1 MSFRLV
7 CRLDKVYKGALGAVA
22 VLSLFSYT
30 ALATAPAEFLK
41 KVPISLS
48 ASAQTALGEETLS
61 GFPVLVRLST
71 AISGFSYN
79 DIAADH
85 SDIAFGTDDGATIT
99 PYPFEVVAW
108 DNNGI
113 SLIWVRVPSLA
124 AASSFNFYYGNGSVA
139 NTPSSTWTGYAGV
152 WHMDENYD
160 ATSAPSGLSR
170 DSTANGLDAT
180 PTNGGSGNLAQMIS
194 AEGVVGNAR
203 VNATS
208 NTTKGNYLSVANYDS
223 LDVGNTFAIS
233 GWFKATTINGYPRLW
248 SRKTSYNSSD
258 GWEIENANGVATK
271 FSARGASSAAVTLNT
286 PTYQNAWLHI
296 ALVYNGTTLT
306 TYANGELCDSGT
318 IAAAT
323 DNGLPLSFGNNS
335 NGSERSFPGLYDE
348 IRLLDDTPSAAWIA
362 TEYAVASDPNYFV
375 YGTAEMLDATAPR
388 FAGAPTVVGDNGS
401 FTFSATLA
409 DGEGD
414 LYMVFTDLA
423 TGVVTTNTLA
433 SNVSTP
439 DTYTASPSLVAGET
453 YDYAVLGISPVG
465 TAILRPGDSP
475 VYAGEVTVA
484 QVADADETTMAD
496 GAFIVSRG
504 TSTLGDLVVSYTVGG
519 TAVADET
526 YEPLSGTVII
536 PDGSSSATIVVAPI
550 FSSAVEEDVT
560 VIATL
565 DLGAYLVGTP
575 DNATVT
581 IVNSSVDPYTR
592 YVTTAGND
600 ANDGFTIATA
610 KATLQAAIDSL
621 GAVSAENDCTV
632 YVAPGTY
639 VQPNNGTYCVYV
651 TNRVAVV
658 GMTGDPADVVID
670 RGSTASGIFRVDHAN
685 AVLRGLTVVRGDLNN
700 GSAHGTGVSLASG
713 AVEDCVISNCTGRAY
728 GQSGIGVYA
737 EGGRVSRCRISRNTN
752 SNDACSGVGLYA
764 SGSALVEDCLVDRN
778 TCKQGGAVYLADS
791 ATFLNCTVVKNTG
804 SYYAGVRI
812 GSNTA
817 RAVNCAIFGNTV
829 DHITEG
835 SVYNASYSAR
845 FERCAADLPIEGGV
859 NCLFVQPVFRDV
871 EHDDYRPAAGSPL
884 LDAGAARSGY
894 GAVSTTDF
902 DGLARVNGTVDIGC
916 FESAKEAAEC
926 GFTWSA
932 SQYTLPAQVTLHAD
946 SFGIDSPV
954 YDWTFHNENT
964 GVDVAATGKD
974 TVWDLAE
981 TDAGTYTLSLS
992 VGGVSYTSPERLV
1005 VSQPVLYASSG
1016 NAAAAFPYDTEA
1028 AAAPNIATAVAA
1040 AGEGATIYVKPGE
1053 YLISSQIKVSKGI
1066 RILGTGAKY
1075 TDVVVTNTASGSEKR
1090 VFALQHPDAF
1100 VANLTMAG
1108 GRASGG
1114 QEGGN
1119 LFIYGKGG
1127 TVSNCLL
1134 TAGIVSAQYQQGG
1147 GAASIR
1153 AGTITHCEITR
1164 CNAIPTSN
1172 QPAPRVLFSSP
1183 ISASMPMRI
1192 SNCYIHDCDATEGTN
1207 ATRGKGALLNLGTRT
1222 TMENCTI
1229 ADCTVVAGA
1238 EAVYLGVLQSK
1249 YDQCARLINCAIF
1262 VRDGNG
1268 DVAPITGGVAW
1279 GTFWPLCIYNCA
1291 AETEISAV
1299 ITAQNGGGKTYS
1311 GTDCIVTTPDACFR
1325 DTAQGDFRPK
1335 EDGPLVNAGTNS
1347 VDMASVDFAGKKR
1360 KVGKVVDIG
1369 CYELPARMFAIIVR

>member
-1 MSFRLV
+1 MSFRLI
-7 CRLDKVYKGALGAVA
+7 CRLGKAYKGALCAVA
-22 VLSLFSYT
+22 ALSLFSYP
-30 ALATAPAEFLK
+30 AFATAPADFMK

-48 ASAQTALGEETLS
+48 ASMQTALGQETLS

-71 AISGFSYN
+71 AISGFSYA

-85 SDIAFGTDDGATIT
+85 SDIAFGTDDGSVIT
-99 PYPFEVVAW
+99 PYPFEIEVW
-108 DNNGI
+108 DTSGT
-113 SLIWVRVPSLA
+113 SLVWVRVPSLA
-124 AASSFNFYYGNGSVA
+124 AASSFNLYYGKGASVA
-139 NTPSSTWTGYAGV
+139 NTPSDTWAGYAGV
-152 WHMDENYD
+152 WHMDETYD
-160 ATSAPSGLSR
+160 ATTAATGLSY

-180 PTNGGSGNLAQMIS
+180 PTNGGSGNLAQMTS
-194 AEGVVGNAR
+194 AAGVVGDAR

-208 NTTKGNYLSVANYDS
+208 NATKGNYLSVPDYDS
-223 LDVGNTFAIS
+223 LALGNTFAVS
-233 GWFKATTINGYPRLW
+233 GWFKATYVGSYPRLW
-248 SRKTSYNSSD
+248 SRKEAYNSNN
-258 GWEIENANGVATK
+258 GWEIENDNGDAKK
-271 FSARGASSAAVTLNT
+271 FSARGGSQTAVTLNT

-296 ALVYNGTTLT
+296 ALVYDGTTLT
-306 TYANGELCDSGT
+306 TYANGEPSGSGT
-318 IAAAT
+318 ITAAT
-323 DNGLPLSFGNNS
+323 ENGKPLSFGNNS
-335 NGSERSFPGLYDE
+335 NGSERSFTGLYDE
-348 IRLLDDTPSAAWIA
+348 IRLLDATPSAAWFA
-362 TEYAVASDPNYFV
+362 AEYAVAADASCLV
-375 YGTAEMLDATAPR
+375 YGAVEPLDPTAPR
-388 FAGAPTVVGDNGS
+388 FAGAPTVVGANGA

-409 DGEGD
+409 AGEGD

-423 TGVVTTNTLA
+423 TGVATTNPVAT
-433 SNVSTP
+433 NVSTP
-439 DTYTASPSLVAGET
+439 DVYAATPSLVAGST
-453 YDYAVLGISPVG
+453 YDYAVLGVSPSG
-465 TAILRPGDSP
+465 TAILKPGAGP
-475 VYAGEVTVA
+475 VYAGEVTIA
-484 QVADADETTMAD
+484 QVADADEMTMTN
-496 GAFIVSRG
+496 GSFIVSRG
-504 TSTLGDLVVSYTVGG
+504 SSTTGNLVVSYTVGG

-526 YEPLSGTVII
+526 YERLSGTVTI
-536 PDGSSSATIVVAPI
+536 PDGDSTATIVVAPI

-560 VIATL
+560 VVATL
-565 DLGAYLVGTP
+565 APGAYLAGTP

-581 IVNSSVDPYTR
+581 IVNSTANPYER
-592 YVTTAGND
+592 YVTTEGND

-621 GAVSAENDCTV
+621 DAVSAENDCTV

-639 VQPNNGTYCVYV
+639 VQPYNSTYCVYV

-670 RGSTASGIFRVDHAN
+670 RGSTSSAIFCVNNAS
-685 AVLRGLTVVRGDLNN
+685 AVLRGLTVVRGYLD
-700 GSAHGTGVSLASG
+700 GGKGPGVYLASG
-713 AVEDCVISNCTGRAY
+713 VVEDCVVSNCTGKAWN
-728 GQSGIGVYA
+728 QSGIGVYA

-752 SNDACSGVGLYA
+752 NNDYCSGVGLYA
-764 SGSALVEDCLVDRN
+764 SGNALVEDCLVDCN
-778 TCKQGGAVYLADS
+778 TCKQGGAVYLAGS
-791 ATFLNCTVVKNTG
+791 ATFLNGTVVKNTG

-835 SVYNASYSAR
+835 SVYNAGYGAR
-845 FERCAADLPIEGGV
+845 FDHCAADLPIEGGV
-859 NCLFVQPVFRDV
+859 GCIFVQPVFRDA
-871 EHDDYRPAAGSPL
+871 EHGDYRPAAGSPL

-932 SQYTLPAQVTLHAD
+932 SQYTLPAQVMLHAD

-1075 TDVVVTNTASGSEKR
+1075 TDVVVTNTASSGDKR
-1090 VFALQHPDAF
+1090 VFALQHSDAF

-1108 GRASGG
+1108 GRANGG
-1114 QEGGN
+1114 HEGGN

-1134 TAGIVSAQYQQGG
+1134 TAGRVNAQWQQGG
-1147 GAASIR
+1147 GAAVLH
-1153 AGTITHCEITR
+1153 AGTLTHCEITR
-1164 CNAIPTSN
+1164 CNAIPTADN
-1172 QPAPRVLFSSP
+1172 TAPRVLSASG
-1183 ISASMPMRI
+1183 ISASRPVRI
-1192 SNCYIHDCDATEGTN
+1192 SNCLIHDCDATEGDN
-1207 ATRGKGALLNLGTRT
+1207 ATRGKGSLLNVGQHT
-1222 TMENCTI
+1222 TIENCTV
-1229 ADCTVVAGA
+1229 ADCTAVAGA
-1238 EAVYLGVLQSK
+1238 TSVYLGVVQSK
-1249 YDQCARLINCAIF
+1249 YNESAKLINCAIF
-1262 VRDGNG
+1262 VRDANG
-1268 DVAPITGGVAW
+1268 DVAPITGQTAHN
-1279 GTFWPLCIYNCA
+1279 TFWPLCVFNCA
-1291 AETEISAV
+1291 SESV
-1299 ITAQNGGGKTYS
+1299 IGENITKNNGKGWYYGA
-1311 GTDCIVTTPDACFR
+1311 DCIVTTPDACFQ
-1325 DTAQGDFRPK
+1325 DVAQGDFRLK
-1335 EDGPLVNAGTNS
+1335 DGSPLVDAGIDNEG
-1347 VDMASVDFAGKKR
+1347 MASIDFSGKKR
-1360 KVGKVVDIG
+1360 KVGKFVDIG
-1369 CYELPARMFAIIVR
+1369 CYELPKRTFAIIVR

>member
-1 MSFRLV
+1 MSFRLI
-7 CRLDKVYKGALGAVA
+7 CRLGKAYKGALCAVA
-22 VLSLFSYT
+22 ALSLFSYP
-30 ALATAPAEFLK
+30 AFATAPADFMK

-48 ASAQTALGEETLS
+48 ASMQTALGQETLS

-71 AISGFSYN
+71 AISGFSYA

-85 SDIAFGTDDGATIT
+85 SDIAFGTDDGSVIT
-99 PYPFEVVAW
+99 PYPFEIEVW
-108 DNNGI
+108 DTSGT
-113 SLIWVRVPSLA
+113 SLVWVRVPSLA
-124 AASSFNFYYGNGSVA
+124 AASSFNLYYGKGASVA
-139 NTPSSTWTGYAGV
+139 NTPSDTWAGYAGV
-152 WHMDENYD
+152 WHMDETYD
-160 ATSAPSGLSR
+160 ATTAATGLSY

-180 PTNGGSGNLAQMIS
+180 PTNGGSGNLAQMTS
-194 AEGVVGNAR
+194 AAGVVGDAR

-208 NTTKGNYLSVANYDS
+208 NATKGNYLSVPDYDS
-223 LDVGNTFAIS
+223 LALGNTFAVS
-233 GWFKATTINGYPRLW
+233 GWFKATYVGSYPRLW
-248 SRKTSYNSSD
+248 SRKEAYNSNN
-258 GWEIENANGVATK
+258 GWEIENDNGDAKK
-271 FSARGASSAAVTLNT
+271 FSARGGSQTAVTLNT

-296 ALVYNGTTLT
+296 ALVYDGTTLT
-306 TYANGELCDSGT
+306 TYANGEPSGSGT
-318 IAAAT
+318 ITAAT
-323 DNGLPLSFGNNS
+323 ENGKPLSFGNNS
-335 NGSERSFPGLYDE
+335 NGSERSFTGLYDE
-348 IRLLDDTPSAAWIA
+348 IRLLDATPSAAWFA
-362 TEYAVASDPNYFV
+362 AEYAVAADASCLV
-375 YGTAEMLDATAPR
+375 YGAVEPLDPTAPR
-388 FAGAPTVVGDNGS
+388 FAGAPTVVGANGA

-409 DGEGD
+409 AGEGD

-423 TGVVTTNTLA
+423 TGVATTNPVAT
-433 SNVSTP
+433 NVSTP
-439 DTYTASPSLVAGET
+439 DVYAATPSLVAGST
-453 YDYAVLGISPVG
+453 YDYAVLGVSPSG
-465 TAILRPGDSP
+465 TAILKPGAGP
-475 VYAGEVTVA
+475 VYAGEVTIA
-484 QVADADETTMAD
+484 QVADADEMTMTN
-496 GAFIVSRG
+496 GSFIVSRG
-504 TSTLGDLVVSYTVGG
+504 SSTTGNLVVSYTVGG

-526 YEPLSGTVII
+526 YERLSGTVTI
-536 PDGSSSATIVVAPI
+536 PDGDSTATIVVTPI

-560 VIATL
+560 VVATL
-565 DLGAYLVGTP
+565 APGAYLAGTP

-581 IVNSSVDPYTR
+581 IVNSTANPYER
-592 YVTTAGND
+592 YVTTEGND

-621 GAVSAENDCTV
+621 DAVSAENDCTV

-639 VQPNNGTYCVYV
+639 VQPYNSTYCVYV

-670 RGSTASGIFRVDHAN
+670 RGSTSSAIFCVNNAS
-685 AVLRGLTVVRGDLNN
+685 AVLRGLTVVRGYLD
-700 GSAHGTGVSLASG
+700 GGKGPGVYLASG
-713 AVEDCVISNCTGRAY
+713 AVEDCVVSNCTGKAY
-728 GQSGIGVYA
+728 GQTGVGVYA
-737 EGGRVSRCRISRNTN
+737 EGGRVSRCRIAYN
-752 SNDACSGVGLYA
+752 SNGNVYCFGVGIHA
-764 SGSALVEDCLVDRN
+764 EGSALVEDCLVDCN
-778 TCKQGGAVYLADS
+778 TCKQGGAVNLSGS
-791 ATFLNCTVVKNTG
+791 ATLLNCTVVKNTG

-817 RAVNCAIFGNTV
+817 RAVNCAIFGNAV

-835 SVYNASYSAR
+835 SVYNAGYGAR
-845 FERCAADLPIEGGV
+845 FDHCAADLPIEGGV
-859 NCLFVQPVFRDV
+859 GCIFVQPVFRDA
-871 EHDDYRPAAGSPL
+871 EHGDYRPAAGSPL

-932 SQYTLPAQVTLHAD
+932 SQYTLPAQVMLHAD

-1028 AAAPNIATAVAA
+1028 AAASNIATAVAA

-1053 YLISSQIKVSKGI
+1053 YPISSQIKVTKGV
-1066 RILGTGAKY
+1066 RILGAGETY
-1075 TDVVVTNTASGSEKR
+1075 RSVVVTNTANSTETR

-1108 GRASGG
+1108 GRVRNA

-1134 TAGIVSAQYQQGG
+1134 TAGITYAQYQQGG
-1147 GAASIR
+1147 GAATLR
-1153 AGTITHCEITR
+1153 AGTLTHCEITR
-1164 CNAIPTSN
+1164 CNAIPANN
-1172 QPAPRVLFSSP
+1172 QPATRVLSTSP
-1183 ISASMPMRI
+1183 VSAASPVRI
-1192 SNCYIHDCDATEGTN
+1192 SNCLIHDCDATEGTN
-1207 ATRGKGALLNLGTRT
+1207 ATRGKGSLLSFGTYT
-1222 TMENCTI
+1222 TIENCTV

-1238 EAVYLGVLQSK
+1238 TSVYLGVLQSH

-1262 VRDGNG
+1262 VRDGDG
-1268 DVAPITGGVAW
+1268 AVAPLNGGTAW
-1279 GTFWPLCIYNCA
+1279 GTFWPLCVYNCA
-1291 AETEISAV
+1291 SESEIGAN
-1299 ITAQNGGGKTYS
+1299 ITSNNGKGWYYGA
-1311 GTDCIVTTPDACFR
+1311 DCIVTTPDACFQ
-1325 DTAQGDFRPK
+1325 DVAQGDFRLK
-1335 EDGPLVNAGTNS
+1335 DGSPLVDMGIDNEG
-1347 VDMASVDFAGKKR
+1347 MASIDFSGKKR
-1360 KVGKVVDIG
+1360 KVGKFVDIG
-1369 CYELPARMFAIIVR
+1369 CYELPKRTFAIIVR